1 MILMFFSSTAVP
13 SIHNQP
19 QSIYVKPGQNAVFP
33 CNYTGYPK
41 PIVRWKVFLAGGY
54 NSTVDEETSKAL
66 YSIDDGKD
74 FFLSVS
80 PNGSLL
86 LTPVFQTFHG
96 SQFQC
101 TVVNSLKKDV
111 GSLVNLIVVN
121 SKFCYTC
128 KSIVFAHFRVNTLKC

>member
-1 MILMFFSSTAVP
+1 M
-13 SIHNQP
+13 
-19 QSIYVKPGQNAVFP
+19 FP
-33 CNYTGYPK
+33 CNYTGYPR
-41 PIVRWKVFLAGGY
+41 PIVRWNVFLADGY
-54 NSTVDEETSKAL
+54 NTTVDEETPKEL
-66 YSIDDGKD
+66 YSILDGKD

-86 LTPVFQTFHG
+86 LRPVFQTFHG

-121 SKFCYTC
+121 SKFRYTC
-128 KSIVFAHFRVNTLKC
+128 KSIVFAHSRVNTLKC